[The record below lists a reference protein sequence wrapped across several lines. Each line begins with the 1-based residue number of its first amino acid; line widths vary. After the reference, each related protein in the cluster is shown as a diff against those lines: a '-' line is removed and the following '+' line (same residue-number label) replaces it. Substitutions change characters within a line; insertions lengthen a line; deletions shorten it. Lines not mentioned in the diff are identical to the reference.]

1 MVGYVCHRVTPRD
14 TFTSLGLIRDSFGK
28 EVDSNVNGT
37 VRVIQHPLCSVE
49 TDTSGGLDRL
59 HRQSLPGRRTS
70 QVK

>member
-37 VRVIQHPLCSVE
+37 VRVIQHPLY
-49 TDTSGGLDRL
+49 
-59 HRQSLPGRRTS
+59 GRDGYIWWIG
-70 QVK
+70 QI